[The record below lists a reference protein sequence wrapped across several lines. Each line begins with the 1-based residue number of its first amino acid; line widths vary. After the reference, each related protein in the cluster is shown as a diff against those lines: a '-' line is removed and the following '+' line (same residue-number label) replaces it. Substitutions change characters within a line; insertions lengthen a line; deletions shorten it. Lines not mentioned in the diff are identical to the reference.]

1 MATTFISP
9 IKERDARLLSH
20 QPRTEY
26 EVELQQALRRSNGL
40 INQQKEWL
48 MAMQAQNILQ
58 DMYTRRLRTQLE
70 YQEEKAAGKKSTR
83 LHVDGHPRLLTNAA
97 FIELVEQ
104 SRQKKE
110 EEEAKAAR
118 KKDAKTHAQ
127 KQLTSALLKWEAECQ
142 KIEEDNTKE
151 MEKWETSV
159 EVWKKEQE
167 LARTE
172 RRKPHWTK
180 PVKPTYTSGV
190 LVKPPTKPKLGDFVS
205 SRRTALTR
213 KRQRANGNEA
223 IEPKEDDS
231 DEDSDEDDEGDG
243 LSGD

>member
-40 INQQKEWL
+40 INQQEEWL

-58 DMYTRRLRTQLE
+58 DM
-70 YQEEKAAGKKSTR
+70 
-83 LHVDGHPRLLTNAA
+83 LLTNAA

-110 EEEAKAAR
+110 EEEAEAAR
-118 KKDAKTHAQ
+118 KKGAKTHAQ

-172 RRKPHWTK
+172 RRKPHWMK

-190 LVKPPTKPKLGDFVS
+190 LVKPPTKPKLGDFAS
-205 SRRTALTR
+205 SRRTAPTR
-213 KRQRANGNEA
+213 KRQRANGNEV
-223 IEPKEDDS
+223 IEPEEDDS

-243 LSGD
+243 SSGD

>member
-1 MATTFISP
+1 MIDNSPNELEPHTLSQCPLRRPRTETYTPLHHPQIEPHTPSHQSPDTPQHSPFSQTLSNTLCRLSSTSTSLLVSNSPIHSTLHLPEMATTFISP
-9 IKERDARLLSH
+9 MKERDTRLLSH

-110 EEEAKAAR
+110 EEEAEAAR

-142 KIEEDNTKE
+142 KIEEDNT
-151 MEKWETSV
+151 
-159 EVWKKEQE
+159 
-167 LARTE
+167 
-172 RRKPHWTK
+172 
-180 PVKPTYTSGV
+180 
-190 LVKPPTKPKLGDFVS
+190 
-205 SRRTALTR
+205 
-213 KRQRANGNEA
+213 N
-223 IEPKEDDS
+223 
-231 DEDSDEDDEGDG
+231 
-243 LSGD
+243 